1 MNLMLNAIEAM
12 KGTGGELTMTSH
24 SSDGRELLM
33 TVRDTGIG
41 LPTDNPDQIFESF
54 LTTKPDGISRSP

>member
-1 MNLMLNAIEAM
+1 
-12 KGTGGELTMTSH
+12 MTSH